1 MRTISLTIPDSLD
14 WPDRDLKLL
23 LAAKLYEAGALSMS
37 QAAATVDLSRRAF
50 TEIIGQ
56 YGVSVI
62 NHSEDDLENDLR
74 NAEAYLG

>member
-1 MRTISLTIPDSLD
+1 MRILSLTVPDSLD
-14 WPDRDLKLL
+14 WPDRDLKLF

-37 QAAATVDLSRRAF
+37 QAAATVQLSRRAF

-62 NHSEDDLENDLR
+62 NYAAVELETDLR
-74 NAEAYLG
+74 NAEAYLS

>member
-1 MRTISLTIPDSLD
+1 MRLLTLQIPNNLD
-14 WPDRDLKLL
+14 WPDRDLKLF

-37 QAAATVDLSRRAF
+37 QAATSVNLSRRAF
-50 TEIIGQ
+50 TELIGQ

-62 NHSEDDLENDLR
+62 NHEADDLENDLR